1 MKRSLV
7 FSIAVLLTGCFDGYS
22 IKNIDK
28 PLPEYYRLWEKQGE
42 TEFDIKKRLF
52 ECGWEGGG
60 YIEKNTGALV
70 YMCMERSG
78 YYALQS
84 VDGKRKKTNSWCYHW
99 PDLPAC
105 QPGAEIPTPSVERR
119 LNSRYCR
126 VRTSFHACFENS
138 MIARTKWCKSLEYPY
153 VRRVVNWPDRQ
164 TCLDV
169 EKKTATERCETRNY
183 TRPPPECLP

>member
-1 MKRSLV
+1 
-7 FSIAVLLTGCFDGYS
+7 
-22 IKNIDK
+22 
-28 PLPEYYRLWEKQGE
+28 
-42 TEFDIKKRLF
+42 
-52 ECGWEGGG
+52 
-60 YIEKNTGALV
+60 
-70 YMCMERSG
+70 MCMERSG